1 MELSRKVNYLLA
13 HGNYIKGVG
22 EERVVFVNY
31 IIQMK
36 PSLIRLPLLD
46 SHTSYLSRSHKFIS
60 LPASF
65 SLFFFFFNSNRLNT
79 RIKLQSG
86 VTIRRMKRFAELE
99 VLNRRGLSSL
109 LRNSSAL
116 RPLYVVINIKN
127 ESVYIPSLSQRAF
140 IGLYFR
146 ASVQS

>member
-1 MELSRKVNYLLA
+1 
-13 HGNYIKGVG
+13 
-22 EERVVFVNY
+22 
-31 IIQMK
+31 
-36 PSLIRLPLLD
+36 
-46 SHTSYLSRSHKFIS
+46 
-60 LPASF
+60 
-65 SLFFFFFNSNRLNT
+65 
-79 RIKLQSG
+79 
-86 VTIRRMKRFAELE
+86 MKRFAELE